1 MKLIKTLIGV
11 VATTLL
17 QAACSDEYTADNG
30 QFQLKEPHNT
40 VIVNT
45 PEGAQKG
52 TLMVKFYPSVA
63 SSLDLAQTR
72 CADAYR
78 TITRSGITEV
88 DRSLDAIAAYR
99 MERVFPVNKEEEKTR
114 DSGLHLWYVIKFDKQ
129 ISLRQAAEELTK
141 AGKIAKIQYCHELK
155 RPTDRR
161 SAYFE
166 PQTFVA
172 TAATQD
178 AELFNDPGLYRQW
191 HYINTGDKTLIPGGT
206 ESKYTAKAGADVNCA
221 EAWKRCTGDPS
232 VIVAVMDEGV
242 MWSHPD
248 LQANM
253 WVNEGEIYKSPYDN
267 DGNGYDGDVYGYNF
281 AENSPSISWGAD
293 RDTGHGTHVAGTVA
307 AVNNNG
313 IGVCGVAGGSTGQG
327 DGVKIMSI
335 QIFSGDF
342 GVTPYNEARGIK
354 YAADNGAVILQC
366 SWGYTSSLAN
376 AANSIRGYATDEE
389 WLNDCPVEKEALD
402 YFIHNAGSPNG
413 PIEGGLAIFAAGNE
427 YAAAAGYPGAYGDYI
442 SVTAMDAAYMPA
454 SYTNYDRYVDIMAP
468 GGDADYHQTHNGSVY
483 STLPPNKSGGTGY
496 GYMDGTS
503 MACPHV
509 SGVAALGL
517 SYAVKLRKHFT
528 ADQFKALLLQATRDV
543 ENEYDADG
551 NSLWP
556 KTGKL
561 YYKYFA
567 EAGESSPVRMELDK
581 YYKGK
586 MGDLIDA
593 NKLLD
598 LVEGNGVI
606 LELPNLYVATGTENK
621 QTVNLAHFFDNGNDL
636 NYSAEVADENIA
648 TVIVEG
654 SILTVTGNNV
664 GVTTYTVK
672 ASDGQSQQADITV
685 RRKANGWL

>member
-1 MKLIKTLIGV
+1 MNLTKTLIGV
-11 VATTLL
+11 AITTSLL
-17 QAACSDEYTADNG
+17 AACSDENTTYNG
-30 QFQLKEPHNT
+30 QLQQEEPHKA

-45 PEGAQKG
+45 PEGAQRG
-52 TLMVKFYPSVA
+52 TLMIKFYPSAA
-63 SSLDLAQTR
+63 SLLELAQTR
-72 CADAYR
+72 SVDAYR
-78 TITRSGITEV
+78 TTNRSGIAEV
-88 DRSLDAIAAYR
+88 DQSLDAIAAYR
-99 MERVFPVNKEEEKTR
+99 MERVFPVNKQEEKTR
-114 DSGLHLWYVIKFDKQ
+114 ESGLHLWYIIKFDEQ
-129 ISLRQAAEELTK
+129 TDLYQAAEELSK

-161 SAYFE
+161 PAYFE

-172 TAATQD
+172 AAVTQST
-178 AELFNDPGLYRQW
+178 ECFNDPELYRQW
-191 HYINTGDKTLIPGGT
+191 HYINTGDKTLIPGGA
-206 ESKYTAKAGADVNCA
+206 EGKYPAKAGADVNCA

-253 WVNEGEIYKSPYDN
+253 WVNEDEIYKSPNDN

-281 AENSPSISWGAD
+281 AEGSPSISWGAD
-293 RDTGHGTHVAGTVA
+293 NDTGHGTHVAGTVA
-307 AVNNNG
+307 AVNNNS

-342 GVTPYNEARGIK
+342 GVNQYNEARGIK

-366 SWGYTSSLAN
+366 SWGYNSSLAD
-376 AANSIRGYATDEE
+376 ASTVRGYATDEE
-389 WLNDCPVEKEALD
+389 WINACPVEKEALD

-427 YAAAAGYPGAYGDYI
+427 YAAAAGYPGAYSDYV

-483 STLPPNKSGGTGY
+483 STLPPNKSGGIGY

-528 ADQFKALLLQATRDV
+528 ADQFKALLLQATRNV

-567 EAGESSPVRMELDK
+567 EAGESTPVRMELDK

-598 LVEGNGVI
+598 LVEGNGTI
-606 LELPNLYVATGTENK
+606 LELPNLYVAAGTENK
-621 QTVNLAHFFDNGNDL
+621 QTIDLAHFFDNGSEL
-636 NYSAEVADENIA
+636 NYSVEVVNENIA
-648 TVIVEG
+648 TVVVEG
-654 SILTVTGNNV
+654 SKLTVTGSNV

-672 ASDGQSQQADITV
+672 TSDGQSQQADITV